1 MTIKKRILLIDDDHL
16 VTLTLSRLL
25 TNAGY
30 EVIAVENG
38 QEAIEKVTQ
47 MDFDLIISDVRMP
60 GVDGVE
66 VVEKIRTILKSSNR
80 DLIPEIFI
88 TGFAEGNRHDQAK
101 NMQASDLIY
110 KPFDKDQFLASI
122 QEHIKQ

>member
-1 MTIKKRILLIDDDHL
+1 MTLKKRILLLDDDHL

-25 TNAGY
+25 TSEGY
-30 EVIAVENG
+30 EVIAIKDG
-38 QEAIEKVTQ
+38 QQAITKVSE
-47 MDFDLIISDVRMP
+47 MDFHLIITDIRMP

-66 VVEKIRTILKSSNR
+66 VVEKIRAILKSSGR
-80 DLIPEIFI
+80 DPIPEIFI
-88 TGFAEGNRHDQAK
+88 TGFAEGNQHDQAK

-122 QEHIKQ
+122 KEHIKQ